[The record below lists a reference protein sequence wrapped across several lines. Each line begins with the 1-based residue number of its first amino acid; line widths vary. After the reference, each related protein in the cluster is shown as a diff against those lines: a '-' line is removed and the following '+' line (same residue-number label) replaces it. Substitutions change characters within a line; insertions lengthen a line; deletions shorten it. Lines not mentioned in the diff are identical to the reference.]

1 MENNPLLPTFEE
13 YKRLMCIPYY
23 EEEDLIFQEK
33 TALKVGF
40 KTWEEYLEKIYDDAL
55 SFNTT
60 ILDISAKKL
69 KDKESIPVGFTFDV
83 QDEFQNT
90 KFLDAP
96 QMKAILLKFEKLST
110 KIKTRV
116 NLFETKSQQQ
126 FLIALIKKNKDD
138 DTLILT
144 IKKSLTEF
152 KGQRAVYSE
161 SSMNAIDNLLAIIES
176 MEAPIVNAY
185 IKDITNS
192 NYYFPEKASKLQLLY
207 DLLVHEKFIEPNEQ
221 FEKTFQKK
229 FRPSNVTATLWCADS
244 TKLYYLLYRL
254 NDRDE
259 YYHELSIEKI
269 AIQLF
274 RFKIAKSPKNAR
286 TNFTKAL
293 RNFNDSDYL
302 EKKMTTVESI
312 LKKIMPE

>member
-13 YKRLMCIPYY
+13 YKRLMGIPYY

-40 KTWEEYLEKIYDDAL
+40 KTWEEYLEKIYNDAL

-60 ILDISAKKL
+60 ILDIGAKKL
-69 KDKESIPVGFTFDV
+69 KDKESIPIGFTFDV

-96 QMKAILLKFEKLST
+96 QMKAIHLKFEKLST

-116 NLFETKSQQQ
+116 NLFEIKSQQQ

-138 DTLILT
+138 DSLILT

-152 KGQRAVYSE
+152 QGQRAVYSE
-161 SSMNAIDNLLAIIES
+161 SSMIQVDQILSAIES

-185 IKDITNS
+185 IKNNTNS
-192 NYYFPEKASKLQLLY
+192 NYYFPKKASKLKLLH
-207 DLLVHEKFIEPNEQ
+207 DLLVEEKFIEPNGH

-254 NDRDE
+254 NDRAE
-259 YYHELSIEKI
+259 YYLELSIEKI

-274 RFKIAKSPKNAR
+274 RFRIAKSPKNAR

-293 RNFNDSDYL
+293 HNFNDSDYVA
-302 EKKMTTVESI
+302 KKMAAVERV
-312 LKKIMPE
+312 LEKIMPE